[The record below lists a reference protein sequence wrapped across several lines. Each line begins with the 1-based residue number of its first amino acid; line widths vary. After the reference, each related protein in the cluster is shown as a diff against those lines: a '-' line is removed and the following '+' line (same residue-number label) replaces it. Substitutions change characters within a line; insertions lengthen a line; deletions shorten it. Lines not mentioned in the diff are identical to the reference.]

1 MECTNRAPAHQYPT
15 RFKQIA
21 TQALIEKEMKR
32 GKAYVNAVID
42 PETGI

>member
-1 MECTNRAPAHQYPT
+1 MEWTNRSPTHRYPT
-15 RFKQIA
+15 QFKQISI
-21 TQALIEKEMKR
+21 QALIENEMKR